1 MTITATF
8 LQEIKETLSVLI
20 DYWSEQVEF
29 APTLLVWLKSDY
41 IVVEIILVRDV
52 FKT

>member
-29 APTLLVWLKSDY
+29 APTLVWLKSDN